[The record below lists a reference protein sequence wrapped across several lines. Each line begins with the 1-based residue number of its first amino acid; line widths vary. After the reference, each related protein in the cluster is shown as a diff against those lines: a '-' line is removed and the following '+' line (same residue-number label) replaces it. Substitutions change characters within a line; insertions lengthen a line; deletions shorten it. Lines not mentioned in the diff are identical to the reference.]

1 MLVIIILLGAG
12 GLALEYL
19 LLKRHYQKKIEEKV
33 KLIKDVESQLIQMDK
48 MASVGTLAAGIA
60 HEINNPLGFLISNL
74 ESLKDYARSPRG
86 EAEGSL
92 NPGGGSAANPVLI
105 DDLKAMTEES
115 LEGAKRI
122 KRIVSDLRTFSRQS
136 ESSRTLTDINQ
147 ILESTLSIVWNE
159 IKYKINVEK
168 DFQAKTS
175 IIADPTQLSQ
185 VFLNLFI
192 NASQAIPDKG
202 RLSISTAE
210 DENNLYIKVKDS
222 GSGIPK
228 EVLPRIFEPFF
239 STKKSSGLGLSVSY
253 NIIKHHGGK
262 IEAKSPPGQGAT
274 FSISLPKQ
282 PADSLPPAGRDREGG
297 ARGEKQ

>member
-1 MLVIIILLGAG
+1 MVIIIILTAALGAG
-12 GLALEYL
+12 LLALEYL

-33 KLIKDVESQLIQMDK
+33 KLIKDVEAQLIQMDK

-74 ESLKDYARSPRG
+74 ESLKDFSRSLDP
-86 EAEGSL
+86 ADK
-92 NPGGGSAANPVLI
+92 AAAKDDPLLI

-159 IKYKINVEK
+159 IKYKITVEK
-168 DFQAKTS
+168 DLRAKTS

-192 NASQAIPDKG
+192 NASQAIADKG
-202 RLSISTAE
+202 RLSISTYE
-210 DENNLYIKVKDS
+210 DENDLHIKVKDS
-222 GSGIPK
+222 GRGIPK

-262 IEAKSPPGQGAT
+262 IRAESSPGEGAT
-274 FSISLPKQ
+274 FSISLPKKE
-282 PADSLPPAGRDREGG
+282 DGG
-297 ARGEKQ
+297 ANND

>member
-1 MLVIIILLGAG
+1 M
-12 GLALEYL
+12 EYI
-19 LLKRHYQKKIEEKV
+19 LLKRYYREKIEEKV
-33 KLIKDVESQLIQMDK
+33 KLIKNVEAQLIQMDK

-86 EAEGSL
+86 PSRHWLAEADEAEGSL
-92 NPGGGSAANPVLI
+92 NPGGASAAGPVLI

-159 IKYKINVEK
+159 IKYKITVEK

-192 NASQAIPDKG
+192 NASQAIADKG
-202 RLSISTAE
+202 RISIATDE
-210 DENNLYIKVKDS
+210 DENDLHIKVKDS
-222 GSGIPK
+222 GCGIPK

-262 IEAKSPPGQGAT
+262 IEAQSSPGQGAT
-274 FSISLPKQ
+274 FAISLPKQ
-282 PADSLPPAGRDREGG
+282 RK
-297 ARGEKQ
+297 EKNND

>member
-1 MLVIIILLGAG
+1 MTTMLILILIIGAG
-12 GLALEYL
+12 ALALEYL
-19 LLKRHYQKKIEEKV
+19 LLKRYYREKIEEKV
-33 KLIKDVESQLIQMDK
+33 KLIKNVEAQLIQMDK
-48 MASVGTLAAGIA
+48 MASIGTLAAGIA

-74 ESLKDYARSPRG
+74 ESLKDYARSLG
-86 EAEGSL
+86 QA
-92 NPGGGSAANPVLI
+92 GGAGGKDDPPLI

-122 KRIVSDLRTFSRQS
+122 KRIVWDLRTFSRQS

-147 ILESTLSIVWNE
+147 ILESTLAIVWNE

-192 NASQAIPDKG
+192 NASQAIADKG
-202 RLSISTAE
+202 RLSLSTSE

-228 EVLPRIFEPFF
+228 EVLPRIFEPFY

-253 NIIKHHGGK
+253 NIIKHHGGE
-262 IEAKSPPGQGAT
+262 IRAESSPGKGTT
-274 FSISLPKQ
+274 FSMSLPKK
-282 PADSLPPAGRDREGG
+282 EGE
-297 ARGEKQ
+297 RYTQ

>member
-1 MLVIIILLGAG
+1 MTIIIILTAALVG
-12 GLALEYL
+12 GLLALEYL
-19 LLKRHYQKKIEEKV
+19 LLKRYYREKIEEKV
-33 KLIKDVESQLIQMDK
+33 RLIKDVEAQLIQMDK
-48 MASVGTLAAGIA
+48 MASIGTLAAGIA

-74 ESLKDYARSPRG
+74 ESLKNYTC
-86 EAEGSL
+86 SL
-92 NPGGGSAANPVLI
+92 NPADTASGENDPLLI

-122 KRIVSDLRTFSRQS
+122 KRIVWDLRTFSRQS

-147 ILESTLSIVWNE
+147 ILESTLAIVWNE

-192 NASQAIPDKG
+192 NASQAIADKG
-202 RLSISTAE
+202 RLSLSTSE
-210 DENNLYIKVKDS
+210 DENNLYVKVKDT
-222 GSGIPK
+222 GYGMPK
-228 EVLPRIFEPFF
+228 EVLSRIFEPFF

-253 NIIKHHGGK
+253 NIIKHHGGE
-262 IEAKSPPGQGAT
+262 IRAESSPGKGTT
-274 FSISLPKQ
+274 FSISLPKKEDERQ
-282 PADSLPPAGRDREGG
+282 
-297 ARGEKQ
+297 KQ

>member
-1 MLVIIILLGAG
+1 MTTMLILILIIGAG
-12 GLALEYL
+12 ALALEYL
-19 LLKRHYQKKIEEKV
+19 LLKRYYREKIEEKV
-33 KLIKDVESQLIQMDK
+33 KLIKDVEAQLIQMDK
-48 MASVGTLAAGIA
+48 MASIGTLAAGIA

-74 ESLKDYARSPRG
+74 ESLKNYTC
-86 EAEGSL
+86 SL
-92 NPGGGSAANPVLI
+92 NPADTASGENDPLLI

-122 KRIVSDLRTFSRQS
+122 KRIVWDLRTFSRQS

-147 ILESTLSIVWNE
+147 ILESTLAIVWNE

-192 NASQAIPDKG
+192 NASQAIADKG
-202 RLSISTAE
+202 RLSISTSE
-210 DENNLYIKVKDS
+210 DENDLHIKVKDS

-253 NIIKHHGGK
+253 NIIKHHGGE
-262 IEAKSPPGQGAT
+262 IRAESSPGKGTT
-274 FSISLPKQ
+274 FLISLPKKEDERQ
-282 PADSLPPAGRDREGG
+282 
-297 ARGEKQ
+297 KQ

>member
-1 MLVIIILLGAG
+1 MLVIIILMAALAG

-33 KLIKDVESQLIQMDK
+33 KLIKDVEAQLIQMDK

-74 ESLKDYARSPRG
+74 DSLKDYVR
-86 EAEGSL
+86 SL
-92 NPGGGSAANPVLI
+92 NPGAAAADPILL

-228 EVLPRIFEPFF
+228 DVLPRIFEPFF

-262 IEAKSPPGQGAT
+262 IEAQSPPGQGAT

-282 PADSLPPAGRDREGG
+282 TLSPDTEPANSLPPAGSPPHR
-297 ARGEKQ
+297 

>member
-1 MLVIIILLGAG
+1 MTTMLILILIIGGGA
-12 GLALEYL
+12 LALEYI
-19 LLKRHYQKKIEEKV
+19 LLKRYYREKIEEKV
-33 KLIKDVESQLIQMDK
+33 RLIKDVEAQLIQMDK
-48 MASVGTLAAGIA
+48 MASIGTLAAGIA

-74 ESLKDYARSPRG
+74 ESLKDYAC
-86 EAEGSL
+86 SL
-92 NPGGGSAANPVLI
+92 NPADTAPGKDDPVLI

-122 KRIVSDLRTFSRQS
+122 KRIVWDLRTFSRQS

-147 ILESTLSIVWNE
+147 ILESTLAIVWNE

-192 NASQAIPDKG
+192 NASQAIADKG
-202 RLSISTAE
+202 RLSLSTSE
-210 DENNLYIKVKDS
+210 DENNLYVKVKDT
-222 GSGIPK
+222 GYGMPK
-228 EVLPRIFEPFF
+228 EVLSRIFEPFF

-253 NIIKHHGGK
+253 NIIKHHGGE
-262 IEAKSPPGQGAT
+262 IRAESSPGKGTT
-274 FSISLPKQ
+274 FSISLPKKEDERQ
-282 PADSLPPAGRDREGG
+282 
-297 ARGEKQ
+297 KQ